1 MEPPKR
7 TTNPIGT
14 DYNDI
19 NDILALKGRQINQGT
34 NSKGTQYNRNIDF
47 EDGYEELAKIVAGL
61 GKEVKRINQCLTKA
75 GAIEYARKRMNWTA
89 HEADITGPNGEP
101 DGVKEVFVCDADGK
115 VKVING
121 VGLRKSTFP
130 LRKAYFTMHG
140 TNEARK
146 ATPFNQ
152 FKKSLTQINEQP
164 DENGNP
170 FYVMT
175 DETLG
180 NEFKG
185 IRKEITPFELYK
197 QKVFQPVYD
206 DMKAELISNGV
217 QPLTL
222 AHVYNKALRTG
233 FNNHVKKQVLAQLL
247 EDDPDNVSKNIVQ
260 KALKSEDYL
269 TESQGKILTILGNG
283 DDFTQCQQELHDLI
297 GSVTEEEMT
306 KLERSFNVSQL
317 SPHKKR
323 DSPFKTPR
331 K

>member
-1 MEPPKR
+1 M
-7 TTNPIGT
+7 
-14 DYNDI
+14 
-19 NDILALKGRQINQGT
+19 ILTIYWLFKVKQTNQGT

-47 EDGYEELAKIVAGL
+47 EDGYAELAKIVAGL

-121 VGLRKSTFP
+121 VGLAKSTFP
-130 LRKAYFTMHG
+130 LRKAYFTMHE
-140 TNEARK
+140 TKEARK
-146 ATPFNQ
+146 DTPFNQ
-152 FKKSLTQINEQP
+152 FKKSLTQINNEP
-164 DENGNP
+164 DGNGNP

-206 DMKAELISNGV
+206 EMKGELLSAGV
-217 QPLTL
+217 PPLTL
-222 AHVYNKALRTG
+222 AHVYNKALRAG
-233 FNNHVKKQVLAQLL
+233 FNEHVKKPVLVQLL
-247 EDDPDNVSKNIVQ
+247 EEDPDNVSKNMVQ
-260 KALKSEDYL
+260 KALKSDGYL
-269 TESQGKILTILGNG
+269 NGSREKILSILQSD
-283 DDFTQCQQELHDLI
+283 DDFPSCQQQLHDAI
-297 GSVTEEEMT
+297 GSNTNGLQQI
-306 KLERSFNVSQL
+306 KSF
-317 SPHKKR
+317 
-323 DSPFKTPR
+323 TT
-331 K
+331 

>member
-7 TTNPIGT
+7 ITNPIGT

-19 NDILALKGRQINQGT
+19 NDILALQGRQITHGT
-34 NSKGTQYNRNIDF
+34 NPKGTQYNRNIEF

-89 HEADITGPNGEP
+89 HEADITGPNGKP

-130 LRKAYFTMHG
+130 LRKAYFTMYE
-140 TNEARK
+140 TNEKRK
-146 ATPFNQ
+146 DTPFTQ

-170 FYVMT
+170 FYVMP

-206 DMKAELISNGV
+206 DMKGELLSGGV
-217 QPLTL
+217 PPLTL
-222 AHVYNKALRTG
+222 AHVYNKALRAG
-233 FNNHVKKQVLAQLL
+233 FNEHVKKPILVQLL
-247 EDDPDNVSKNIVQ
+247 EDDPDNLSKNRVQ
-260 KALKSEDYL
+260 KALKSDDYL
-269 TESQGKILTILGNG
+269 NGSREKIISILQSD
-283 DDFTQCQQELHDLI
+283 DDFSSCQQELHDAI
-297 GSVTEEEMT
+297 SSITDEEMT
-306 KLERSFNVSQL
+306 KIQTVFDRSSL
-317 SPHKKR
+317 SPHKKQV
-323 DSPFKTPR
+323 SPFKTPG